1 MLTVKLKNAQPMPLN
16 VQFNCAPG
24 QLVALVGPSGA
35 GKTSVLRAI
44 AGLLKPD
51 EGLISCNNAVWQDS
65 EAGINLSPQ
74 QRRVGMVFQD
84 YALFPHLNVADN
96 LRLALPEQTK
106 SNASRIDELLQQV
119 NLHGLADRYP
129 SELSGGQQQRVA
141 LARALAREPQVLL
154 LDEPFSAVDK
164 VTRRKLYLEL
174 HSLRRQLSMPI
185 VLVTHDLD
193 EAAMLADEMCV
204 IHQGNSLQQG
214 LVDNVLHRPAT
225 LAVARQVDARN
236 LFSGTLENQHGSI
249 NLRWHSLRLAI
260 TDTHQFN
267 AGDKVHWTI
276 SPSKVLLHQRRRPS
290 QGEQE
295 NPLTGIISDMITLR
309 GITTVLLSIPA
320 AEETIMQMDVP
331 EHVVSRNALKIGE
344 TIGVSLLAD
353 AIHLMPDHREAGI

>member
-1 MLTVKLKNAQPMPLN
+1 MLAVKLKNAQPMPLN
-16 VQFNCAPG
+16 VQFTCAAG
-24 QLVALVGPSGA
+24 QLLALVGPSGA

-44 AGLLKPD
+44 AGLLKPH

-119 NLHGLADRYP
+119 NLHGLAGRYP
-129 SELSGGQQQRVA
+129 SQLSGGQQQRVA

-214 LVDNVLHRPAT
+214 PVDKVLHQPAT

-236 LFSGTLENQHGSI
+236 LFSGTLGNQQGSVYLLWHGQ
-249 NLRWHSLRLAI
+249 RLAI
-260 TDTHQFN
+260 VNTNQFKP
-267 AGDKVHWTI
+267 GDKVHWTI

-320 AEETIMQMDVP
+320 AEQTTLQMDVP

-344 TIGVSLLAD
+344 TIGVSLLAE
-353 AIHLMPDHREAGI
+353 AIHLIPDTREQEF

>member
-1 MLTVKLKNAQPMPLN
+1 MLAVTLKNAQPMPLN

-24 QLVALVGPSGA
+24 QLLALVGPSGA

-44 AGLLKPD
+44 AGLLKPR
-51 EGLISCNNAVWQDS
+51 EGLISCNNVVWQDS
-65 EAGINLSPQ
+65 NTDIHLSPQ

-96 LRLALPEQTK
+96 LRLALPEQAK
-106 SNASRIDELLQQV
+106 INPSRIDELLQQV

-129 SELSGGQQQRVA
+129 GQLSGGQQQRVA

-214 LVDNVLHRPAT
+214 PVDKVLHQPAT
-225 LAVARQVDARN
+225 LPVARQVDARN
-236 LFSGTLENQHGSI
+236 LFSGTLGKQQNNVYLLWHGQ
-249 NLRWHSLRLAI
+249 RLAI
-260 TDTHQFN
+260 VNTNQFKP
-267 AGDKVHWTI
+267 GDKVHWTI

-309 GITTVLLSIPA
+309 GITTILLSIAA
-320 AEETIMQMDVP
+320 AEQTILQMDVP

-344 TIGVSLLAD
+344 TIGVSLLSD
-353 AIHLMPDHREAGI
+353 AIHLMPDNRDAGI